1 MVMAF
6 ALLVLT
12 AIFVLVDV
20 PWFKKNKKSRDF
32 FVWIVVWIVSL
43 GATVCDVY
51 KIKVP
56 SPLLLIKGFYEP
68 INRFVESLL

>member
-20 PWFKKNKKSRDF
+20 PWFKKNKKSGDL